1 MCSLWRAVIY
11 KFSSPFQESIHSNS
25 EAIVS
30 QMIDLLES
38 VPLASHKL
46 WLFEFVHFQRFFF
59 VGASACLNIFW
70 LSYYFSAFQR
80 LLCHFQSSSL
90 S

>member
-1 MCSLWRAVIY
+1 MCSVWRAVIQ
-11 KFSSPFQESIHSNS
+11 KVSSPFQESIHGNS

-46 WLFEFVHFQRFFF
+46 WLFEFVHFQSFFF
-59 VGASACLNIFW
+59 VSASASLNFFW
-70 LSYYFSAFQR
+70 LSDFSDFQR
-80 LLCHFQSSSL
+80 LLRHFQSSSL